1 MTLSFRPLLLL
12 GALCVC
18 SVLITADKP
27 APDQTG
33 DHEVTFRHIYKI
45 EMPTSSDCKVEL
57 DSLPAK
63 DEGTKLV
70 ATPVS
75 LNADNNMVF
84 KHNIRLQTPKC
95 DCGASEAFKSMLSR
109 LNRLEEEVTYLK
121 DQCSQDCCGGGAGL
135 ASLCS
140 GHGTFKRDTCG
151 CDCHEGWEG
160 EDCSIRSCLNECS
173 DNGRCVD
180 GKCVCYE
187 GYTGVDCSEQLCL
200 NDCSDKGRCVDGMC
214 QCFSGFTGE
223 DCSQRTCL
231 NDCSSNGECDDGV
244 CICEEGFFGDDC
256 SRVLGPKEFRLVK
269 ASEESL
275 LVSWDYVPGAEYYL
289 LTYYPEGAEGNIK
302 QIKVPKTKN
311 SHLITGLTS
320 GVNYIINL
328 YTFIKDI
335 SSEPSNLEAS
345 TVVSSIDSI
354 NVVSQMEDSIHVEWK
369 NPPTEVDFF
378 KLTIVNPKGQENE
391 VRVQMAKGAKTS
403 YIIRDLQPGTLYLIK
418 VQSVKRDIEGKPSSV
433 NGVTDIDSPSNLVTK
448 NVTEDTATL
457 TWTRVQAPIDGY
469 RINYTSADGQSQ
481 EISVGADKNSH
492 KLTGLKPGVEY
503 AVYIWAMKGNRSSKK
518 TSTKAVTEIDAP
530 SNLVTKNVTEDTAIL
545 SWTRVQAPIDGYRIN
560 YTSADGQSQE
570 ISVGVDKNS
579 HKLTGLRPGVEYT
592 VYIWAM
598 KGNRSSKKTATKAV
612 TEIDA
617 PSNLV
622 TKNVTE
628 DTAILT
634 WARVQAPI
642 DGYRINYTSADGQS
656 QEISVGVDKNSHKL
670 TGLRPGVEY
679 TVYIWAMKGNRSSKK
694 TPTKTVT
701 EIDAPSNLVTKNVT
715 EDTAILS
722 WTRVQAPIDG
732 YRISYTSADGQSQ
745 EISVGADKNSHK
757 LTGLRPG
764 VEYTVYIWAMK
775 GNRSSKKT
783 PTKAVT
789 EIDAPSN
796 LVTKNVTEDTAILTW
811 ARVQAPIDGYR
822 INYTSAD
829 GQSQEISVGV
839 DKNSHKLTGL
849 RPGVEYTVYIW
860 AIKGNRSSKKTST
873 KTVTEIDAPSN
884 LVTKNVTE
892 DTAILTWTRVQAPID
907 GYRISYTSADGQSQE
922 ISVGADRNSHKLTGL
937 RPGVEYAV
945 YIWAMKGNRS
955 SKKTSTEDVTEID
968 APSNLVTKS
977 VTEDTA
983 TLTWTRVRAPVD
995 GYRISYT
1002 SADGQSQEIPVGA
1015 DKNSHKLTGLRP
1027 GVEYTVYI
1035 WARKGNRSSK
1045 KTSTKAITDIDAP
1058 SNLVTKNVTEDTAI
1072 LTWTRVQA
1080 PIDGYRISYTSAD
1093 GQSQE
1098 ISVGADRNS
1107 HKLTGLRPGVEYAV
1121 YIWAMK
1127 GNRSSKKTSTEDV
1140 TEIDAPSNLVTKSVT
1155 EDTATLTWTR
1165 VQAPVDGYRI
1175 SYTSADGQIQEISV
1189 GADKDSHK
1197 LTGLRPGVE
1206 YTVYIWA
1213 IKGNLNSKKTFTKAV
1228 TEIDAPT
1235 NLVTKSVTEDN
1246 ATLTWTRA
1254 QAPIDG
1260 YMIRYT
1266 SADGQSQEISVGA
1279 DKNSHKLTGLKPG
1292 VEYTVYI
1299 WAMKGNRSS
1308 KKTSTKAVTEI
1319 DAPTNLV
1326 TKSVT
1331 EDTATLTWNRVQ
1343 APINGYRISYTSAD
1357 GQSQEISVG
1366 ADKNSH
1372 KLTGLRPGV
1381 EYTVY
1386 IWAMKGNLN
1395 SKKTST
1401 KAVTEIDAPTNL
1413 VTKSVTE
1420 DTATLTWNRVQ
1431 APIDGY
1437 RISYTSA
1444 DGQSQ
1449 EISVGADKNSHKLT
1463 GLRPGV
1469 EYTVYIWA
1477 IKGNLSSKKTSTKA
1491 VTEIDAP
1498 TNLVTKSVTE
1508 DTATLTW
1515 NRVQAPIDGYRISY
1529 TSADG
1534 QSQEISV
1541 GADKNSHKLTGLRP
1555 GVEYTVYIWAI
1566 KGNLSSKKTSTKAVT
1581 EIDAPTNLVAKSV
1594 TEDTATLTWNR
1605 VQAPID
1611 GYRISYT
1618 SADGQS
1624 QEISVGAEKNS
1635 HKLTGLRPG
1644 VEYTV
1649 YIWAM
1654 KGNLNSKKT
1663 STKAVTEIDAPT
1675 NLVARSVTEDTAT
1688 LTWTRVQA
1696 PIDGYRIRYTSADG
1710 QIQEISVGADKNSHK
1725 LTGLRPGVEYTVY
1738 IWAIKGNLS
1747 SKKTA
1752 TKAVTEIDA
1761 PTNLKVTDAKQASG
1775 VVTWTPPQAVISG
1788 YILTYKRA
1796 DGKGQEKERTLSSA
1810 DRSYLLGGLE
1820 QGVHYIVRL
1829 VAFRGAMRSRTVET
1843 TFTTVGVLF
1852 PLPMD
1857 CTQVMKNGNTSN
1869 GIYTIYLN
1877 SDRSQPM
1884 KVYCD
1889 MTTDGGGWIV
1899 IQRRNSGKIDFF
1911 KRWKNYTQGFGDMNE
1926 EFWLGLDKMY
1936 DLTNSQQY
1944 ELRVDLRAGSESV
1957 YAVYDNFKLAPARQK
1972 YKLTIGNYRGTAG
1985 DAMTYHQ
1992 GRAFTTVDRDN
2003 DIALSNCAFTHRGA
2017 WWYKNCHLANL
2028 NGQYGQTTH
2037 SVGVNWEP
2045 WKGHEFS
2052 IPFVEMKMRPRI
2064 YSENPVLG
2072 RKKRSLAGRG
2082 KRRTE

>member
-1 MTLSFRPLLLL
+1 MTQSIRPLLLL
-12 GALCVC
+12 GVLCVC

-45 EMPTSSDCKVEL
+45 DLPTSSDCKVEL

-63 DEGTKLV
+63 DEGTEPV
-70 ATPVS
+70 ATPVG
-75 LNADNNMVF
+75 LDADNNMVF
-84 KHNIRLQTPKC
+84 KHNIRLHTPKC
-95 DCGASEAFKSMLSR
+95 DCGASEAFKSVLFR
-109 LNRLEEEVTYLK
+109 LNRLEGEVTYLK
-121 DQCSQDCCGGGAGL
+121 DQCSQGCCGGGAGL

-151 CDCHEGWEG
+151 CDCDEGWEG
-160 EDCSIRSCLNECS
+160 EDCSRRSCPNECN

-180 GKCVCYE
+180 GKCICYE

-200 NDCSDKGRCVDGMC
+200 NDCSDKGRCVDGKC
-214 QCFSGFTGE
+214 QCFSGFTDE

-256 SRVLGPKEFRLVK
+256 SQVLGPKDFLLVK

-275 LVSWDYVPGAEYYL
+275 LVNWDYVPGAEYYL

-345 TVVSSIDSI
+345 TVVSSIDSVK
-354 NVVSQMEDSIHVEWK
+354 VVSQMEHSIHVEWK

-378 KLTIVNPKGQENE
+378 KLTIVNPEGQENE
-391 VRVQMAKGAKTS
+391 VRVQMAKGVKTS
-403 YIIRDLQPGTLYLIK
+403 YIIRDLQPGSLYLIK
-418 VQSVKRDIEGKPSSV
+418 VQSVKEDIEGKPSSV
-433 NGVTDIDSPSNLVTK
+433 NGVTDIDSPTNLVTK
-448 NVTEDTATL
+448 SVTEDTATL
-457 TWTRVQAPIDGY
+457 TWNRVQAPIDEY
-469 RINYTSADGQSQ
+469 RISYTSADGQSQ
-481 EISVGADKNSH
+481 EISVGADRNSH
-492 KLTGLKPGVEY
+492 KLTGLTPGVEY
-503 AVYIWAMKGNRSSKK
+503 TVYIWAMKGNLNSKK
-518 TSTKAVTEIDAP
+518 TSTTAITEIDAP
-530 SNLVTKNVTEDTAIL
+530 TNLVTKNVTADTATL
-545 SWTRVQAPIDGYRIN
+545 TWNRVQSPIDGYRIS

-570 ISVGVDKNS
+570 ISVGADRNS

-598 KGNRSSKKTATKAV
+598 KGNSNSKKTSTTAV

-622 TKNVTE
+622 TKSVTE
-628 DTAILT
+628 DTATLT
-634 WARVQAPI
+634 WNRVQAPI
-642 DGYRINYTSADGQS
+642 DGYRISYTSADGQS
-656 QEISVGVDKNSHKL
+656 QEIPVGADRNSHKL

-679 TVYIWAMKGNRSSKK
+679 TVYIWAMKGNLNSKK
-694 TPTKTVT
+694 TSTTAVT
-701 EIDAPSNLVTKNVT
+701 ESDTPSNLVTKSVT
-715 EDTAILS
+715 EDTA
-722 WTRVQAPIDG
+722 T
-732 YRISYTSADGQSQ
+732 
-745 EISVGADKNSHK
+745 
-757 LTGLRPG
+757 
-764 VEYTVYIWAMK
+764 
-775 GNRSSKKT
+775 
-783 PTKAVT
+783 
-789 EIDAPSN
+789 
-796 LVTKNVTEDTAILTW
+796 LTW
-811 ARVQAPIDGYR
+811 
-822 INYTSAD
+822 N
-829 GQSQEISVGV
+829 
-839 DKNSHKLTGL
+839 
-849 RPGVEYTVYIW
+849 
-860 AIKGNRSSKKTST
+860 
-873 KTVTEIDAPSN
+873 
-884 LVTKNVTE
+884 
-892 DTAILTWTRVQAPID
+892 RVQAPID

-937 RPGVEYAV
+937 RPGVEY
-945 YIWAMKGNRS
+945 
-955 SKKTSTEDVTEID
+955 
-968 APSNLVTKS
+968 
-977 VTEDTA
+977 
-983 TLTWTRVRAPVD
+983 
-995 GYRISYT
+995 
-1002 SADGQSQEIPVGA
+1002 
-1015 DKNSHKLTGLRP
+1015 
-1027 GVEYTVYI
+1027 
-1035 WARKGNRSSK
+1035 
-1045 KTSTKAITDIDAP
+1045 
-1058 SNLVTKNVTEDTAI
+1058 
-1072 LTWTRVQA
+1072 
-1080 PIDGYRISYTSAD
+1080 
-1093 GQSQE
+1093 
-1098 ISVGADRNS
+1098 
-1107 HKLTGLRPGVEYAV
+1107 
-1121 YIWAMK
+1121 
-1127 GNRSSKKTSTEDV
+1127 
-1140 TEIDAPSNLVTKSVT
+1140 
-1155 EDTATLTWTR
+1155 
-1165 VQAPVDGYRI
+1165 
-1175 SYTSADGQIQEISV
+1175 
-1189 GADKDSHK
+1189 
-1197 LTGLRPGVE
+1197 
-1206 YTVYIWA
+1206 
-1213 IKGNLNSKKTFTKAV
+1213 
-1228 TEIDAPT
+1228 
-1235 NLVTKSVTEDN
+1235 
-1246 ATLTWTRA
+1246 
-1254 QAPIDG
+1254 
-1260 YMIRYT
+1260 
-1266 SADGQSQEISVGA
+1266 
-1279 DKNSHKLTGLKPG
+1279 
-1292 VEYTVYI
+1292 
-1299 WAMKGNRSS
+1299 
-1308 KKTSTKAVTEI
+1308 
-1319 DAPTNLV
+1319 
-1326 TKSVT
+1326 
-1331 EDTATLTWNRVQ
+1331 
-1343 APINGYRISYTSAD
+1343 
-1357 GQSQEISVG
+1357 
-1366 ADKNSH
+1366 
-1372 KLTGLRPGV
+1372 
-1381 EYTVY
+1381 TVY

-1395 SKKTST
+1395 SKKAST
-1401 KAVTEIDAPTNL
+1401 KAVTEIDSPTNL

-1449 EISVGADKNSHKLT
+1449 EISVGADRNSHKLT

-1477 IKGNLSSKKTSTKA
+1477 MKGNSNSKKTSTKA
-1491 VTEIDAP
+1491 VTESDTPSNLVTKSVTEDTATLTWNRVQAPIDGYRISYTSADGQSQEISVGADRNSHKLTGLRPGVEYTVYIWAMKGNLNSKKASTKAVTEIDSP

-1541 GADKNSHKLTGLRP
+1541 GADRNSHKLTGLRP
-1555 GVEYTVYIWAI
+1555 GVEYTVYIWAM
-1566 KGNLSSKKTSTKAVT
+1566 KGNSNSKKTSTKAVT
-1581 EIDAPTNLVAKSV
+1581 EIDAPSNLVTKSV

-1624 QEISVGAEKNS
+1624 QEIPVGADRNS

-1654 KGNLNSKKT
+1654 KGNLNSKKA
-1663 STKAVTEIDAPT
+1663 STKAITEIDAPT
-1675 NLVARSVTEDTAT
+1675 NLVTKSVTEDTAT
-1688 LTWTRVQA
+1688 LTWNRVQA
-1696 PIDGYRIRYTSADG
+1696 PINEYRISYTSADG
-1710 QIQEISVGADKNSHK
+1710 QSQEISVGADRNSHK

-1747 SKKTA
+1747 SKKA
-1752 TKAVTEIDA
+1752 STKAVTEIDA
-1761 PTNLKVTDAKQASG
+1761 PTNLVTKNVTEDTATLTWNTVQAPIDGYRISYTSADGQSQEISVGADRNSHKLTGLRPGVEYTVYIWAMKGNRSSKKTSTKAVTEIDAPTNLRVTDAKKASG

-1796 DGKGQEKERTLSSA
+1796 DGKGQEAEETLSST
-1810 DRSYLLGGLE
+1810 DGSYLLGGME
-1820 QGVHYIVRL
+1820 QGVHYIVSL
-1829 VAFRGAMRSRTVET
+1829 VAFRGAMRSKTVET
-1843 TFTTVGVLF
+1843 TFTTVGELF
-1852 PLPMD
+1852 PFPMD
-1857 CTQVMKNGNTSN
+1857 CTQAMKNGNTSN

-1877 SDRSQPM
+1877 SDRSKPM

-1899 IQRRNSGKIDFF
+1899 IQRRNSGKIDFL

-1972 YKLTIGNYRGTAG
+1972 YQLTIGNYRGTAG

-2037 SVGVNWEP
+2037 SVGVNWKP

-2052 IPFVEMKMRPRI
+2052 IPFAEMKIRPRI

-2072 RKKRSLAGRG
+2072 RKKRSLSGRG